1 MAWIELDGAVN
12 ARDLGGLPTEDGG
25 KTADARLLRA
35 DNLQELS
42 PSDIAVL
49 VGEIGVTT
57 EVDLRSSSELAAE
70 GRGPLGGVAGVR
82 HTHHPVLPEAGVAT
96 DAASLTASRSCSP
109 KRSSPDHTA
118 HCTKVYAA
126 AAPMASAIG
135 RCGENSA
142 VAIAPIVAR
151 A

>member
-1 MAWIELDGAVN
+1 VAWIELDGAVN

-57 EVDLRSSSELAAE
+57 VVDLRSPSELA
-70 GRGPLGGVAGVR
+70 
-82 HTHHPVLPEAGVAT
+82 
-96 DAASLTASRSCSP
+96 S
-109 KRSSPDHTA
+109 
-118 HCTKVYAA
+118 
-126 AAPMASAIG
+126 
-135 RCGENSA
+135 
-142 VAIAPIVAR
+142 
-151 A
+151 